1 MSTPAPAGSGPA
13 SPAASAGSAASSSYL
28 PVLLFGCAI
37 LVISTGAR
45 SSFGLFLPE
54 MTQARG
60 WSRETFS
67 LAIALQNLMWGLGG
81 SFLGAMA
88 DKYGSMRT
96 LLLGGALYVAG
107 LLGMAWAETGL
118 GLSLSAGMLIGLA
131 IGGTSFGIILATLG
145 KLVPPE
151 KRSLAFGIGV
161 ASGSLGQFLFLP
173 LAGWL
178 IAAFGWQAALF
189 AHAAIAALIVVL
201 AFGVRGDTP
210 SAAQSAEVRLG
221 EAMRTAFGD
230 RSFHLLFW
238 GYFVCGLQIV
248 FLQLHLPAY
257 LIDKGMSANVG
268 AAAVALIGLFNI
280 VGALSAGALGQ
291 RLQKKWLL
299 AGIYV
304 ARSIV
309 IGLFL
314 LAPLTLGSVW
324 LFSAAIGLLWLS
336 TVPLTNALVGQM
348 YGVRYLGLLG
358 GIVFF
363 GHQIGS
369 FLGAWLGG
377 LFYDRFGSYDLAW
390 AMVIGFGLFAALMHA
405 PIDQRP
411 VDERGAPGSAPQPG
425 AA

>member
-1 MSTPAPAGSGPA
+1 MGAPNSPAGAG
-13 SPAASAGSAASSSYL
+13 GSAASSYL
-28 PVLLFGCAI
+28 KVLLFGCAI

-67 LAIALQNLMWGLGG
+67 LAIAIQNLMWGIGG

-88 DKYGSMRT
+88 DKYGSLRT
-96 LLLGGALYVAG
+96 LLLGGVLYVLG

-118 GLSLSAGMLIGLA
+118 GLTLTAGLLIGVA

-161 ASGSLGQFLFLP
+161 ASGSFGQFLFLP
-173 LAGWL
+173 LAGWM
-178 IAAFGWQAALF
+178 IADLGWQT
-189 AHAAIAALIVVL
+189 ALILHAVIVGAIVLL
-201 AFGVRGDTP
+201 AFGVRGDAP
-210 SAAQSAEVRLG
+210 APGQGAEVRLADG
-221 EAMRTAFGD
+221 LRDAFGD

-257 LIDKGMSANVG
+257 LLDKGMPGNVG
-268 AAAVALIGLFNI
+268 AAAIALIGLFNVI
-280 VGALSAGALGQ
+280 GSLGAGMLGQ
-291 RLQKKWLL
+291 RYPKKWLL
-299 AGIYV
+299 SGIYI
-304 ARSIV
+304 ARSVV

-314 LAPLTLGSVW
+314 LAPLTTWSVW
-324 LFSAAIGLLWLS
+324 PFSAAIGLLWLS
-336 TVPLTNALVGQM
+336 TVPLTNALVGQVW
-348 YGVRYLGLLG
+348 GVKYLGLLG

-377 LFYDRFGSYDLAW
+377 RFFDQFGNYDLAW
-390 AMVIGFGLFAALMHA
+390 GLVIAFGLFAALVHA

-411 VDERGAPGSAPQPG
+411 LGERRVASA
-425 AA
+425 A